1 MPRRSGGSFALNS
14 GGKTNVNG
22 AGILLYFV
30 ILSKVLQSKTQSKD
44 LTISSDELK
53 TN

>member
-14 GGKTNVNG
+14 GGSVNVNG

-30 ILSKVLQSKTQSKD
+30 ILSEVLQSKTQSKD
-44 LTISSDELK
+44 LIISSDQLK

>member
-14 GGKTNVNG
+14 GGSVNVNG

-30 ILSKVLQSKTQSKD
+30 ILGKGRRGDRSRRT
-44 LTISSDELK
+44 
-53 TN
+53 

>member
-14 GGKTNVNG
+14 GGSVNVNG

-44 LTISSDELK
+44 LTILSHELK